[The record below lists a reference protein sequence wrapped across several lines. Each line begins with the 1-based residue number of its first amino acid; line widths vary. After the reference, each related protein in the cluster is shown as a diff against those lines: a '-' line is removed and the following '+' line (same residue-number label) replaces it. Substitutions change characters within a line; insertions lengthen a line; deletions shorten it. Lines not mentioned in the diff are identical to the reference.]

1 MRKLGFVLLIGAIQ
15 GMAAASHPA
24 EAPRIEEIVK
34 IDVHSH
40 IFEPVPEFVAM
51 MRRINLCIIHICT
64 RGTIPQWLPRAEALV
79 EEAHRNFPDL
89 FASASTFDV
98 TRRDEKNYHDQV
110 RNWLDRSFAT
120 GAVMTKIWK
129 EIGMEVRKPNGSFL
143 MPDDPVFGPI
153 YEHLR
158 LRGKPLIAHLGEPI
172 EAWRPLHPDNTHYGY
187 YSKHPE
193 WHFYTK
199 KGVPSHEEIIAARD
213 HILEK
218 HPDLTVIGA
227 HIGSLSH
234 DVDEVARRL
243 NRFPNFY
250 VEVAARTRDLTRQSK
265 EKVRNFFIK

>member
-51 MRRINLCIIHICT
+51 MRRINLCIINICT

-98 TRRDEKNYHDQV
+98 TRRDEENYHDQV

-143 MPDDPVFGPI
+143 MPDDPVFDPI
-153 YEHLR
+153 YGHLR
-158 LRGKPLIAHLGEPI
+158 LRGKPLIATWGN
-172 EAWRPLHPDNTHYGY
+172 PLKPGDRSTRTIPTTATTPNT
-187 YSKHPE
+187 
-193 WHFYTK
+193 
-199 KGVPSHEEIIAARD
+199 PSGISTRRR
-213 HILEK
+213 
-218 HPDLTVIGA
+218 
-227 HIGSLSH
+227 GSP
-234 DVDEVARRL
+234 ATRRSSPPATTFL
-243 NRFPNFY
+243 KSTP
-250 VEVAARTRDLTRQSK
+250 T
-265 EKVRNFFIK
+265 